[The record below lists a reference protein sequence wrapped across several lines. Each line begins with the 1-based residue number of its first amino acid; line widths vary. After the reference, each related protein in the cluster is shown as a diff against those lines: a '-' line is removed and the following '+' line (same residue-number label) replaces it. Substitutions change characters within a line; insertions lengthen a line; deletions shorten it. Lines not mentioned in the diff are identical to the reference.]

1 MKKLML
7 LLVGMCVI
15 SLPTSAAMNFYRDAN
30 GKIVA
35 EATTCQDA
43 ARLMSLVGLPDDPPT
58 GQGDLPDD
66 PPTGEDPETEQPPTE
81 QTGTSAVSKIDAAGV
96 QTLITAIVSSD
107 EDLQSQSFRGVSAHV
122 ENLLD
127 EANFEEWQD
136 SFITFVRDVN
146 WKTGMYMT
154 FRDYSLFRR
163 LKMACSGINQ
173 MTKPLRLNLES
184 YTGSLDQTIEKA
196 TDAGVDK
203 LAQAA
208 RGHSFDAMS
217 KLSVVGLAIAIE
229 KENPFLLLAMDE
241 ETYNKLVE
249 VEPKIAKLFED
260 MYTFFAIRSVRLGD
274 YGNNIKALI
283 DITKLG
289 KGDAFNTWHV
299 MAEYAKKMLE
309 LDRQGKLSPDDEKQ
323 IHIWRLESSMR
334 YVREQVRI
342 EKRAAE
348 LAYED
353 PQNASLIKEVK
364 EGPKQKPSLDEKARE
379 LLRKSTQ
386 DEIKHLIRK
395 SKGK

>member
-1 MKKLML
+1 MKKIML
-7 LLVGMCVI
+7 LLVGLCII
-15 SLPTSAAMNFYRDAN
+15 SLPASAAMNFYRDAN
-30 GKIVA
+30 GQLVA

-66 PPTGEDPETEQPPTE
+66 PPTGEDPEGQEPPAE

-309 LDRQGKLSPDDEKQ
+309 LDRQGKLNPDDEKQ

-334 YVREQVRI
+334 YVKEQVRI
-342 EKRAAE
+342 EKRAAD

-353 PQNASLIKEVK
+353 PQNAALVQEVK
-364 EGPKQKPSLDEKARE
+364 EGPKQKPSLDDKARQ
-379 LLRKSTQ
+379 LLQKSTQ

-395 SKGK
+395 YKGK